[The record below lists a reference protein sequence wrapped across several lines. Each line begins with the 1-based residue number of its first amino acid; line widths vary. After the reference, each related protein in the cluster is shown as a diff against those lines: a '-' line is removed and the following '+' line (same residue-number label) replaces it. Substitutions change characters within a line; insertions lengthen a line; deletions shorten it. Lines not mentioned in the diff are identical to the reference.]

1 MTRINFLRLLLMIC
15 PLISLGPG
23 SAVGGKRQ
31 KTKQIGKIS
40 ASEASPAVVWGGGG
54 KAAEPVDMP
63 LMPPFHDT
71 RFWYHALIGQMSL
84 RSFNVKL
91 LLLGKRLLKTNFEQA
106 I

>member
-54 KAAEPVDMP
+54 KGGGACRHASDAAVP
-63 LMPPFHDT
+63 
-71 RFWYHALIGQMSL
+71 
-84 RSFNVKL
+84 
-91 LLLGKRLLKTNFEQA
+91 
-106 I
+106 

>member
-54 KAAEPVDMP
+54 KGGGARRHASDAAVP
-63 LMPPFHDT
+63 
-71 RFWYHALIGQMSL
+71 
-84 RSFNVKL
+84 
-91 LLLGKRLLKTNFEQA
+91 
-106 I
+106 